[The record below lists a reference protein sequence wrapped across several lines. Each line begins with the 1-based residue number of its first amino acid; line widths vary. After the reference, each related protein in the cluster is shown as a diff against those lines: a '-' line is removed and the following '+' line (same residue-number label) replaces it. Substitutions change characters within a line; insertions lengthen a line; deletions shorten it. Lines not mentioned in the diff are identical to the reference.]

1 MRVPR
6 DLTVDPSARPCR
18 RARWWLLGAVVV
30 IIILLVS
37 LRSLANIYTDSLWF
51 DSVNFHNVFSTLLII
66 KLGLFGVFGAIFFA
80 VLWINLV
87 VCDRIAG
94 RDLVLAQDDELVRRY
109 QQYVRPYAGRIYVA
123 LAFVL
128 GLIGASGTIGQWN
141 NWILFRHGGNF
152 GIEDPQFHKDIGF
165 YVFKLPFLTFVVDW
179 TLAILIVTLVV
190 AVVFHYLNGG
200 IQPQRGLPRV
210 RPPVKAHVSV
220 LLALIALVK
229 AAGYILQRWSLVN
242 SQDGYVNGA
251 GYTDVHARLPAETLL
266 IWVSVFAAGILLFN
280 IRRKGWTLP
289 VLAVGIWA
297 FVALV
302 VGIIYPALLQ
312 ALKVTPAQS
321 SLEAPY
327 IQRNIT
333 ATRDAY
339 NLNNVKV
346 SSFPAS
352 TTITA
357 NQALSATSTLEN
369 IRQWDPDPSIT
380 LQAFQREQAIFS
392 YYTFPSLGVDR
403 YDVDGQITPALVG
416 VRQISPGNLPSQS
429 WVNTHLQYTHG
440 NGAVIALANQTS
452 ANNPVYAI
460 QNVPPQSS
468 QGLPKITQSGVYFGL
483 GQTGYVVANS
493 KQLEVDYQRSD
504 STSVESHYTGTG
516 GVQLSS
522 LFKRAAFALR
532 LGDFNLLISSQI
544 TDQSRIMFVRD
555 PVAIAEKA
563 APFLSF
569 DSNPYA
575 VVNKGHI
582 DWVVDGYTTT
592 ANYAYSQNAG
602 SQQVAV
608 GSTLPSNYNY
618 VRNSVKVIIDAYSGK
633 TTFYVTDKSDPIIQ
647 AYEAAFPNMFTP
659 LSKMPASLQAHLRYP
674 PNIFSIQS
682 AIYGRYHLTSP
693 AAFYAA
699 SNAWQLSPT
708 AGAGPKSQALL
719 AENTYNAQGQLLS
732 TNPARMAPQYQ
743 VYALPHSTQQTFTVS
758 DGFVPASQG
767 NVSNSSQNYNLTAWM
782 VAQSDPD
789 HYGQLEV
796 YETPRGTLG
805 PANADAEISANSTVS
820 KDISLLD
827 QGGSSV
833 LLGET
838 LMVPIADSM
847 VYLRPLYV
855 ASSSNPQPNLQYVV
869 AVLGKNVEIDTSLSN
884 VLMDVL
890 GTAVQLPSTGGSQS
904 SSTPG
909 TKTVPAAV
917 TGYLAAAQTDFQNAQ
932 AALKAGNLAGYQSD
946 IAAMVQEITSA
957 QQALG
962 QTPGGTS
969 GSGSTTTPTTA
980 AGSKKVKSSKS
991 GSTGSTTSTTATAGL
1006 SGSGISSGNS
1016 GNSGAS
1022 VTGAGTSGSPTTVP
1036 ASTGPVGGPT
1046 TTSTTAP
1053 LVSAVRRT
1061 GG

>member
-6 DLTVDPSARPCR
+6 DLTADPPPTRRR
-18 RARWWLLGAVVV
+18 RARWWLLGLLVV
-30 IIILLVS
+30 IIILAVS
-37 LRSLANIYTDSLWF
+37 LRSLAGIYTDSLWF
-51 DSVNFHNVFSTLLII
+51 DSVNYHNVFSTLLVI

-94 RDLVLAQDDELVRRY
+94 HDVVLAQDDELVRRY
-109 QQYVRPYAGRIYVA
+109 QQFVRPYAGRIYVA
-123 LAFVL
+123 LAFIL
-128 GLIGASGTIGQWN
+128 ALIGASGTIGQWN
-141 NWILFRHGGNF
+141 SWILFLHGGNF
-152 GIEDPQFHKDIGF
+152 GVTDPQFHKDIGF

-179 TLAILIVTLVV
+179 TLAILIVTLAVV
-190 AVVFHYLNGG
+190 VVFHYLNGG

-220 LLALIALVK
+220 LLALIALDK
-229 AAGYILQRWSLVN
+229 AVGYVLQRWSLVN
-242 SQDGYVNGA
+242 AQDGYVNGA

-280 IRRKGWTLP
+280 IRRQGWTLP
-289 VLAVGIWA
+289 VLAIGIWA

-327 IQRNIT
+327 IKRNIT

-339 NLNNVKV
+339 NLNHVAV
-346 SSFPAS
+346 HSFPAS
-352 TTITA
+352 TSITASQVLGAATTIT
-357 NQALSATSTLEN
+357 NV
-369 IRQWDPDPSIT
+369 RQWDPDPTIS
-380 LQAFQREQAIFS
+380 LQAFQREQGIFS
-392 YYTFPSLGVDR
+392 YYTFPSIGVDR
-403 YDVDGQITPALVG
+403 YTINDQLTPVLIGA
-416 VRQISPGNLPSQS
+416 RQIGGNLPSQS

-452 ANNPVYAI
+452 SNNPVYGI
-460 QNVPPQSS
+460 QGVPPTSS
-468 QGLPKITQSGVYFGL
+468 PGLPQIKQAGIYFGL
-483 GQTGYVVANS
+483 GETGYVVANS
-493 KQLEVDYQRSD
+493 KQLEVDYQTSD
-504 STSVESHYTGTG
+504 NSSVESHYSGSG

-532 LGDFNLLISSQI
+532 LGDLNLLISSQI
-544 TDQSRIMFVRD
+544 TDKSRIMFVRD
-555 PVAIAEKA
+555 PVAMAQKA

-575 VVNKGHI
+575 VVNDGHI

-592 ANYAYSQNAG
+592 ANYAYSQNAD
-602 SQQVAV
+602 SQQVAI
-608 GSTLPSNYNY
+608 GSNLPSSYNY
-618 VRNSVKVIIDAYSGK
+618 VRNSVKVVIDAYSGK
-633 TTFYVTDKSDPIIQ
+633 MTFYDVDPKDPIIQ

-682 AIYGRYHLTSP
+682 AIYGRYHLTTPS
-693 AAFYAA
+693 AFYAA

-719 AENTYNAQGQLLS
+719 AQNTYNSQGQLVS
-732 TNPARMAPQYQ
+732 TAPARMAPQYQ
-743 VYALPHSTQQTFTVS
+743 VYSLPKTSQQVFTVS

-767 NVSNSSQNYNLTAWM
+767 SLSTNNNQNYNLTAWM
-782 VAQSDPD
+782 VAESDPE
-789 HYGQLEV
+789 HYGDFDV

-855 ASSSNPQPNLQYVV
+855 ASSSTPQPNLQYVI

-884 VLMDVL
+884 VLMDVF
-890 GTAVQLPSTGGSQS
+890 GTSVPSTGGSS
-904 SSTPG
+904 PPPASTPG
-909 TKTVPAAV
+909 GTTVPAQV
-917 TGYLAAAQTDFQNAQ
+917 SGYLAAAQTQYQNALN
-932 AALKAGNLAGYQSD
+932 ALKAGNLAGYQSD
-946 IAAMVQEITSA
+946 IDAMAQQITLA

-962 QTPGGTS
+962 KAPGAGT
-969 GSGSTTTPTTA
+969 GSTTTTTA
-980 AGSKKVKSSKS
+980 PNSSKAKGSK
-991 GSTGSTTSTTATAGL
+991 STTTSTTAVTSGTAAG
-1006 SGSGISSGNS
+1006 GSSGNS
-1016 GNSGAS
+1016 GNSG
-1022 VTGAGTSGSPTTVP
+1022 TSPDT
-1036 ASTGPVGGPT
+1036 STT
-1046 TTSTTAP
+1046 TTSAAGGTTPSTPA
-1053 LVSAVRRT
+1053 VSALRIGR
-1061 GG
+1061 GGGG